1 MISLQ
6 IDSHQSYQQRCRC
19 LLQKHYKN
27 LHQLPKSIRKTIHL
41 AFSADLSHVDR
52 IMREHYSK
60 FGPAP
65 RPASCMLRSL
75 ILSILQGTSSI
86 TKWVDLMRL

>member
-6 IDSHQSYQQRCRC
+6 IDSHRSYQQRCRC

-41 AFSADLSHVDR
+41 AFSADYL
-52 IMREHYSK
+52 MLTE
-60 FGPAP
+60 
-65 RPASCMLRSL
+65 SCAN
-75 ILSILQGTSSI
+75 I
-86 TKWVDLMRL
+86 TQNSVLLLDQLLVCCVP